1 MKGRNIDVQEIQKR
15 YGMVGDSVIIGVV
28 FGLIFG
34 LAVGEG
40 FKGCVSL
47 MIIVAVIMVLFSRM
61 IRLIVEGLLFI
72 FDGVR
77 KFFQKYFK
85 GREVYI
91 GLDIV
96 VTLGYLIIIVVGLL
110 LIFIMLILVSI
121 LSGNKVLFFVDLS
134 VVSFFICMVTVIYRG
149 DLVRTLISGV
159 IVMIIVLLIV
169 IQFAF
174 YFIEM
179 AFKGGFSFV
188 GESA

>member
-1 MKGRNIDVQEIQKR
+1 M
-15 YGMVGDSVIIGVV
+15 
-28 FGLIFG
+28 
-34 LAVGEG
+34 
-40 FKGCVSL
+40 
-47 MIIVAVIMVLFSRM
+47 
-61 IRLIVEGLLFI
+61 
-72 FDGVR
+72 
-77 KFFQKYFK
+77 
-85 GREVYI
+85 YI

-169 IQFAF
+169 I
-174 YFIEM
+174 
-179 AFKGGFSFV
+179 
-188 GESA
+188 